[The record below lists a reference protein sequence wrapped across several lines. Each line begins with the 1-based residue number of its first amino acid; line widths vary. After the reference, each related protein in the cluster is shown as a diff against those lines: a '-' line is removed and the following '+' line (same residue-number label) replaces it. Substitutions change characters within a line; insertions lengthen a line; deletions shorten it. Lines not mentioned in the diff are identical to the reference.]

1 MEEKKTKS
9 GINYL
14 NYQRK
19 SDQSNYSKQTKSD
32 VDMAIALA
40 TSYPEFITIL
50 ENMNYEVTERANKLS
65 VRDLEYNRNIRI
77 ERRFGEDYTIDNI
90 KKQILGLYLPE
101 KKTYYRNYFQRD
113 SVIDNLFKMISDKLD
128 EIEKNQ
134 EQKYNSEF
142 SYKFEELKKSQI
154 DQINNSIKIKE
165 PNYMYQLNLLNSRVI
180 LYNFLNDIFLE
191 KCVNIKDKDEYNILK
206 NISYNIISN
215 YNIMADIL
223 VKLLNYF
230 EIMNAEIINLKN
242 ENNKKNKYISQ
253 INDKILSYKE
263 QLNKNQQDNEIISI
277 KLFDNKINNQQINQL
292 NDKRRKLY
300 SKIEPKNK
308 SINNFEYARDINNKK
323 NINNKIIQ
331 NKKVLYKNS
340 SEIIINNQNNYFSD
354 ISNLFLIGNR
364 ILTMK
369 MIKDIINN
377 IYSSK
382 NNFNNKC
389 IENKLPKET
398 MEEYMYTYL
407 NHKYGLKNMV
417 IEWATN
423 IINGIKNYS
432 QIDNEIC
439 LFGKILRNDLD
450 ESCQFIMPKIKKKLE
465 DSIIKVLKKECE
477 FKGDEEINEYKNKL
491 IKNRLP
497 LNLVQMILNSI
508 YNRSEIEKIIPK
520 ITEKVNEYKIKV
532 ANNELNDK
540 DNNILYGLS
549 CLNNK
554 DNPCHDKLSRIELKQ
569 KLIEK
574 ENESSSIEYNE
585 LTNICHELEVD
596 TRENYL
602 KPFIDIFKLID
613 EDNDGILN
621 ENQFINLIKALKI
634 YNENNLGNEI
644 NAILNL
650 IDPYGYKKFIFS
662 DCVQVLSNYNI
673 NIYISEYNNKNIIN
687 EQNFLLLNI

>member
-1 MEEKKTKS
+1 MSIKEE
-9 GINYL
+9 
-14 NYQRK
+14 NYQNIIEDIF
-19 SDQSNYSKQTKSD
+19 SMKQKEINNNND
-32 VDMAIALA
+32 L
-40 TSYPEFITIL
+40 F
-50 ENMNYEVTERANKLS
+50 ENSFVKIN
-65 VRDLEYNRNIRI
+65 
-77 ERRFGEDYTIDNI
+77 
-90 KKQILGLYLPE
+90 
-101 KKTYYRNYFQRD
+101 
-113 SVIDNLFKMISDKLD
+113 NLFKMISDKLD

-673 NIYISEYNNKNIIN
+673 NNKNLIDIITSKEN
-687 EQNFLLLNI
+687 DNIDNGKKLFIDK

>member
-1 MEEKKTKS
+1 
-9 GINYL
+9 
-14 NYQRK
+14 
-19 SDQSNYSKQTKSD
+19 
-32 VDMAIALA
+32 
-40 TSYPEFITIL
+40 
-50 ENMNYEVTERANKLS
+50 
-65 VRDLEYNRNIRI
+65 
-77 ERRFGEDYTIDNI
+77 
-90 KKQILGLYLPE
+90 
-101 KKTYYRNYFQRD
+101 
-113 SVIDNLFKMISDKLD
+113 
-128 EIEKNQ
+128 
-134 EQKYNSEF
+134 
-142 SYKFEELKKSQI
+142 
-154 DQINNSIKIKE
+154 
-165 PNYMYQLNLLNSRVI
+165 
-180 LYNFLNDIFLE
+180 
-191 KCVNIKDKDEYNILK
+191 
-206 NISYNIISN
+206 
-215 YNIMADIL
+215 
-223 VKLLNYF
+223 
-230 EIMNAEIINLKN
+230 
-242 ENNKKNKYISQ
+242 
-253 INDKILSYKE
+253 
-263 QLNKNQQDNEIISI
+263 
-277 KLFDNKINNQQINQL
+277 
-292 NDKRRKLY
+292 
-300 SKIEPKNK
+300 
-308 SINNFEYARDINNKK
+308 
-323 NINNKIIQ
+323 
-331 NKKVLYKNS
+331 
-340 SEIIINNQNNYFSD
+340 
-354 ISNLFLIGNR
+354 
-364 ILTMK
+364 
-369 MIKDIINN
+369 
-377 IYSSK
+377 
-382 NNFNNKC
+382 
-389 IENKLPKET
+389 
-398 MEEYMYTYL
+398 MYTYL

-673 NIYISEYNNKNIIN
+673 NNKNLIDIITSKEN
-687 EQNFLLLNI
+687 DNIDKGKK

>member
-1 MEEKKTKS
+1 MSIKEE
-9 GINYL
+9 
-14 NYQRK
+14 NYQNIIEDIF
-19 SDQSNYSKQTKSD
+19 SMKQKEINNNND
-32 VDMAIALA
+32 L
-40 TSYPEFITIL
+40 F
-50 ENMNYEVTERANKLS
+50 ENSFVK
-65 VRDLEYNRNIRI
+65 
-77 ERRFGEDYTIDNI
+77 
-90 KKQILGLYLPE
+90 
-101 KKTYYRNYFQRD
+101 
-113 SVIDNLFKMISDKLD
+113 IDNLFKMISDKLD

-134 EQKYNSEF
+134 EKKYNSEF

-191 KCVNIKDKDEYNILK
+191 KCVNINDKDEYNILK

-242 ENNKKNKYISQ
+242 ENNKKTKYISQ

-263 QLNKNQQDNEIISI
+263 QLNKNQQDNEI
-277 KLFDNKINNQQINQL
+277 FDNKINNQQINQF

-497 LNLVQMILNSI
+497 LNLVQMILNNI

-673 NIYISEYNNKNIIN
+673 NNTNLIDIITSKENDNIDN
-687 EQNFLLLNI
+687 GKK

>member
-1 MEEKKTKS
+1 MSIKEE
-9 GINYL
+9 
-14 NYQRK
+14 NYQNIIEDIF
-19 SDQSNYSKQTKSD
+19 SMKQKEINNNND
-32 VDMAIALA
+32 L
-40 TSYPEFITIL
+40 F
-50 ENMNYEVTERANKLS
+50 ENSFVK
-65 VRDLEYNRNIRI
+65 
-77 ERRFGEDYTIDNI
+77 
-90 KKQILGLYLPE
+90 
-101 KKTYYRNYFQRD
+101 
-113 SVIDNLFKMISDKLD
+113 IDNLFKMISDKLD

-180 LYNFLNDIFLE
+180 LYNFLNGIFLE

-673 NIYISEYNNKNIIN
+673 NNKNLIDIITSKEN
-687 EQNFLLLNI
+687 DNIDKGKK